1 MKLPIKRAKHYYK
14 NVIKGVCLFYVRVK
28 SGEQWIIGPTTFSWF
43 FHWIF
48 LKHFSLEPA
57 RILDFLAPDS
67 ICKYQN
73 RQTNLLK
80 LLDLTRVNFT
90 LIKVYIHFLKFPF
103 ISSFPSVLIV
113 FLIIC
118 SSKCLLL
125 IWKKKFSYF
134 SNNLLLRFAISMQ
147 FFLQCICFSRKKEEI
162 QKFYFLWNYCC

>member
-1 MKLPIKRAKHYYK
+1 MFFLI
-14 NVIKGVCLFYVRVK
+14 
-28 SGEQWIIGPTTFSWF
+28 

-48 LKHFSLEPA
+48 FKHFSLEPA
-57 RILDFLAPDS
+57 RILDFLASDS

-125 IWKKKFSYF
+125 IWKKKFLYF